1 MLKTLG
7 QSHICVLPPNS
18 SIARKALKMHLEN
31 VSKAVP
37 DKVRK
42 RGSREPASPGL
53 KLCVANGKICV
64 LDVKENSSAEEAGIK
79 RGDIVLAVNGLKL
92 DPGKYSD
99 VPWDVLAERMLVG
112 MAGTTVKLA
121 LDVGVPDS
129 KARELTLERRA
140 AGGGWVKVG
149 VMSRMPGEF
158 EYKKLT
164 GDIAYI
170 YFSPFFVKQIMNVQK
185 LVKGELKNARA
196 LVLDIRNNPGG
207 MMMMP
212 QALGGWLSDK
222 ALKFGTMPTR
232 NTVLK
237 LESYPQAGAFSGPI
251 AIIVNEGSASAS
263 EIFAAGM
270 QDNKRAV
277 IVGETSSG
285 KCLPASFVLLSGG
298 YRLQT
303 VFGDFLRING
313 ERIEKKGV
321 KPDIEV
327 KITREDLL
335 NDRDPVIE
343 KAVEFLSKEVKNAG
357 KK

>member
-1 MLKTLG
+1 
-7 QSHICVLPPNS
+7 
-18 SIARKALKMHLEN
+18 
-31 VSKAVP
+31 
-37 DKVRK
+37 
-42 RGSREPASPGL
+42 
-53 KLCVANGKICV
+53 
-64 LDVKENSSAEEAGIK
+64 
-79 RGDIVLAVNGLKL
+79 VNGLKL